1 MPELSD
7 RQQAEQEANRLP
19 AALAASGAGALALA
33 SADVTIIDRPAAG
46 QTRVVDLAGAKHLKF
61 NFLQADFTVQVLDV
75 DAVLTFADGGKLVM
89 PAFVMQIVTADP
101 PKLHF
106 GNVLVDPQAVLASAG
121 DIRMSEQLPQLALS
135 ENARLATKPED
146 QPKPVIVQ
154 LPNAQQ
160 FANTPTPS
168 ASARQ
173 SAVVGTGD
181 GEALQDSNGRYA
193 RRVNVDEAQSS
204 SLKGEGSL
212 TERTNAVPVEAPAPA
227 PVKADAVSPDPVEA
241 DPVEPDIPVI
251 EPNFAPEIT
260 SQSGQTTASL
270 QRDENT
276 AAVSQVTATD
286 ADPNSN
292 LIFAIVGGR
301 DSARFS
307 INSVDGQLYFIAA
320 PDHESPQ
327 SAQADNDYEV
337 IVQVSDGRDVDV
349 QTLTIRVAN
358 VNEAPDDVTVTSS
371 TVTENAINGTLV
383 GRAAG
388 ADPDAGAVLSY
399 SFAPGGNAGGRFAID
414 GSTGD
419 ITVIR
424 GDLIDFEASQNQLV
438 IVRVTDQ
445 AGLSFDRPVVLTITD
460 ANDPP
465 VIASNGGG
473 GSAAIAVAENLTA
486 VTIVTATDTDIGSV
500 LTYSIVG
507 GVDAAQFT
515 INAATGS
522 LHFIGGRDFETP
534 LDTNG
539 DNIYQVVVQA
549 SDGLGGID
557 TQTLSVSVVNGN
569 EIPDTLTLS
578 NTSIAENSANGASV
592 GFAVGTDPDPGAVLS
607 YSFVA
612 GGDAAGRFT
621 IDSATGEVTVADG
634 TRLDFE
640 NNPSHVIIVR
650 VTDQG
655 GLSLDRAFT
664 INVTNVNE
672 APVITANGGGPAAM
686 LSVTEGL
693 AAFATM
699 TATDPEGT
707 APIFSISGGAD
718 AARFAINAVTGA
730 LSFVTPPDFES
741 PGDANLDNVYDIVVQ
756 VSDGALVDTQSLS
769 ITVTNQNEAPV
780 ITSNG
785 GGNSVTIA
793 INESQTSITTV
804 MASDPD
810 PLATLSY
817 AIIGGADSSRFTIN
831 SVTGVLTLIAPPDF
845 EAPTDAGGNNIYDV
859 LVQASD
865 GTLVDTQLIS
875 VSVTNQNDP
884 PVITSNGGGATGTAS
899 VVENGGTATTVVA
912 TDADIGA
919 VLTYTILGGADAA
932 RFTINSTTGVL
943 SFIAPPNFE
952 APSDADGNNQYEVT
966 VQVLDGGGGVDTQA
980 LTVTVTNQNE
990 APEITSNGGGA
1001 TAGISML
1008 EGFTAVTTVAATDP
1022 DAATTLTYS
1031 IIGGADAAKFAINSA
1046 TGQLTFI
1053 VAPDYD
1059 IPGDADADNVYDVRV
1074 QASDGSLTSLQDIA
1088 VTITNIN
1095 EAPTITSLG
1104 GGATGSVSA
1113 GENGTA
1119 VSTVVATDADAGNT
1133 LTYTITGGADSALFS
1148 INPTTGVLT
1157 FVSARNFEVPTDV
1170 GANNIYDVVVQVS
1183 DGLGGLDSQAI
1194 AVTVTDQ
1201 NDAPVITSNGGGASA
1216 AISVAENT
1224 TAITT
1229 VTSTDPDLG
1238 ATRTFSISGGVDASR
1253 FTINSST
1260 GVLAFTANR
1269 NFESPIDVGAN
1280 NVYDV
1285 VVQVSD
1291 SLGGTATQAIAVT
1304 VTNVNEAPVITSNG
1318 GGPSASISVSEN
1330 QTSVTTVTST
1340 DPDASPSRIFSIIGG
1355 ADAAKFVID
1364 ASTGVLTF
1372 VAAPNFETPTDVGAN
1387 NIYNVNIQVSDGLG
1401 GTDTQNIAVTV
1412 TNQNEAPAITS
1423 NGGGPTASITIAENG
1438 SAVTTVTATDPDT
1451 PSTLTYSLAGGA
1463 DQALFTINATTGV
1476 LTFISAPN
1484 FDAPTDVGA
1493 NNIYDVQVRVSDGAL
1508 TATQSIAVT
1517 VTNVNEAP
1525 VISSNGGGPTA
1536 AINYMEN
1543 VGAVPVTT
1551 VVAVDQDAA
1560 TTLTY
1565 SIVGGAD
1572 SAKFTINATTGVLA
1586 FVSNPDFETPTDV
1599 GANNVYDVVVQVS
1612 DGTLLD
1618 TQAIAISVTNDND
1631 APVIT
1636 SNLGGPTAAI
1646 SIAENG
1652 TAVTTVTATDIDA
1665 GAAQTYS
1672 ISGGADQALFAIN
1685 ATTGVLTFIGAP
1697 NFEIPS
1703 DVGANNIYDVIVQ
1716 VSDGLGGIDT
1726 QAIAVTVTN
1735 QNEAPV
1741 ITSNGSGPTANIN
1754 FGENGLAITTVTATD
1769 VDSGAT
1775 QTYSITGGAD
1785 MALFTINATTGVL
1798 SFIAPPNF
1806 EAPGDSNADNI
1817 YGVNVRVADG
1827 LGGFDDQNIFVTV
1840 TNQNEA
1846 PVITSNLG
1854 GPTAAISIAEN
1865 STAVTTVTATDVDAG
1880 ATQTYSISGGADQAL
1895 FTINASTGVLSFIG
1909 GPNFEAPGD
1918 AGANNVYDVIVQVSD
1933 GAGGTDTQAIA
1944 VTITDMNDRAP
1955 VITSDGGGNSA
1966 AISVAEGS
1974 TAVTSVTATD
1984 VDTVG
1989 TISYSISGGA
1999 DQALFTINATT
2010 GVLTFIGAPNFEA
2023 PTDNGGNNVYDVV
2036 VRAFDGVSFDQQTLA
2051 VTVTNQNEAPVIT
2064 SNLGG
2069 PTAAISVGE
2078 NGTAVTTVTA
2088 TDVDASAT
2096 QTYSISGGADMAL
2109 FTINATTGV
2118 LTFIGTPNFETP
2130 TDIGA
2135 NNIYDV
2141 IVQVSDGLGGIDTQA
2156 IAVTVTDAN
2165 EAPVITSDSGGP
2177 TAAISISENGTAVTT
2192 VTATDLDAGATQT
2205 YSISG
2210 GADQALFSINSTT
2223 GVLTF
2228 NGAPNFEAPGDV
2240 GADNVYDVVVQVSDG
2255 QGGVDTQAL
2264 AVTVTN
2270 QNEAPVITSDLG
2282 GPTASITVAENAT
2295 AVTTVT
2301 ATDVDAGAT
2310 QTYSLSGGADMA
2322 LFTINATTGVLSFI
2336 GSPNFEAPGD
2346 AGADNVYDVIVQVSD
2361 GLGGIDTQAIS
2372 VTLTNQNEAP
2382 VITSNLGGPNAA
2394 ISMAENGTAVTTV
2407 TATDVDASA
2416 TQTYSIT
2423 GGADMALFTINATT
2437 GVLTFNGTPN
2447 FEAPGD
2453 VGANNV
2459 YDVIVQVSD
2468 GLGGVDT
2475 QAIAVTVTDAND
2487 APVFTSTLGGPTAAF
2502 SVGDNGTAVTTVTA
2516 TDVDASATQTY
2527 SISGGADQALFAI
2540 NATTGVLTFIGAPN
2554 FEAPG
2559 DAGTDNIYDVIVQVS
2574 DGLGGIDTQAI
2585 AVTVT
2590 DANDI
2595 APTITSNLGG
2605 PTAAISIAENGTAV
2619 TTVTAN
2625 DADTVGTISYSI
2637 SGGADMALFTINAT
2651 TGVLTFI
2658 GAPNFEAPGDA
2669 GANNVYDVIV
2679 RASDGV
2685 QFDDQAIAVTIADQN
2700 DVAPVINTNGAGATA
2715 AVSLAENTTAV
2726 TTVAATDQDTIGS
2739 VTYSITG
2746 GADMALFTINA
2757 ATGVLTFIG
2766 APNFEAP
2773 GDAGADN
2780 VYDVTV
2786 RASDGVQFD
2795 EQAIAVTVT
2804 DANDIAPTIT
2814 SNLGGPTA
2822 AINIAENGTA
2832 VTTVTANDADT
2843 VGTISYS
2850 ISGGADMALFTINAA
2865 TGVLTFI
2872 GAPDFEVPGD
2882 AGANNVYDV
2891 IVRASDG
2898 VQFDDQAVAITVTD
2912 AVAGFA
2918 FTGGND
2924 SYTTPGENLLAD
2936 GLAGNDTING
2946 AGLADTINGGDDDD
2960 IIDGAAGNDLIDA
2973 DDGNDT
2979 ILGGAGADT
2988 IAGDD
2993 GVDFLNYF
3001 NDTVGVTVNLQ
3012 TNAASGG
3019 DAQGDVISDI
3029 EWLQGGSGADNLT
3042 GTTSA
3047 NLLRG
3052 HYGADTISGLDGDD
3066 TISGDLV
3073 TEDVLDGADLIDAGA
3088 GADEVYGRGG
3098 NDTVTGGTG
3107 NDTIDGGSGT
3117 DRVVFTGNRAD
3128 YTITESAG
3136 TYTISHSLGSMT
3148 DGADSVSNVEEFQFA
3163 DGVIGIANVTDITGT
3178 AGNNSL
3184 AGTADANVLLGL
3196 AGSDTLSGAGG
3207 NDRLDGGDNNDQIDG
3222 GTGND
3227 TLLGG
3232 TGFNTLHGDDG
3243 NDRIDAQSGTGS
3255 YYGDAD
3261 NDYIISGALGTFM
3274 RGGTGD
3280 DTISWENSSAGVNI
3294 SLIGNSWS
3302 GGDAAGDNV
3311 GDFEVYV
3318 GSAFNDT
3325 MVGAGGSEKLT
3336 GGLGA
3341 DSLNGWTG
3349 DDTLEGGAGND
3360 TLIGGGGN
3368 DVLLGGVGND
3378 AFYIDASA
3386 LIVPATDIQGGADV
3400 DSVTISTGAA
3410 LTLAD
3415 IVGSVS
3421 QVESIDFSQAG
3432 VAANLTNFNGAAA
3445 LSILGT
3451 SAPTGNVLTID
3462 LDGNDTFSALTD
3474 AAHTANDL
3482 GGGVYQYV
3490 DNVTLQE
3497 VARVSVI

>member
-33 SADVTIIDRPAAG
+33 SADVTVVDRPAAG

-135 ENARLATKPED
+135 ENARLATKPDD
-146 QPKPVIVQ
+146 QPKSVIVQ

-173 SAVVGTGD
+173 SAAVGTGD

-212 TERTNAVPVEAPAPA
+212 TERTNAVPVDAPAPA
-227 PVKADAVSPDPVEA
+227 PVKADAVTPDPVEP

-260 SQSGQTTASL
+260 SQSGQATASL
-270 QRDENT
+270 QRDENM

-286 ADPNSN
+286 VDPNSN

-337 IVQVSDGRDVDV
+337 IVQVSDGRDVDQ

-388 ADPDAGAVLSY
+388 LDPDAGAVLSY

-419 ITVIR
+419 ITVLR

-549 SDGLGGID
+549 SDGLGGVD

-621 IDSATGEVTVADG
+621 IDAATGEVTVVDG

-699 TATDPEGT
+699 TATDPEGI
-707 APIFSISGGAD
+707 APIFSIAGGAD

-741 PGDANLDNVYDIVVQ
+741 PGDADLDNVYDIVVQ

-769 ITVTNQNEAPV
+769 ITVTNQNEPPV

-875 VSVTNQNDP
+875 VSVINQNDP
-884 PVITSNGGGATGTAS
+884 PVITSNGGGATGAAS

-1031 IIGGADAAKFAINSA
+1031 IIGGADAAKFTINASN
-1046 TGQLTFI
+1046 GQLTFI
-1053 VAPDYD
+1053 AAPDYD

-1119 VSTVVATDADAGNT
+1119 VATVVATDADAGNT

-1157 FVSARNFEVPTDV
+1157 FVSARNFEAPTDV

-1201 NDAPVITSNGGGASA
+1201 NDAPVITSNGGGPTA

-1229 VTSTDPDLG
+1229 VTSTDPDFG
-1238 ATRTFSISGGVDASR
+1238 ATRTFSISGGADSAR
-1253 FTINSST
+1253 FTINAST
-1260 GVLAFTANR
+1260 GVLTFVAAR
-1269 NFESPIDVGAN
+1269 NFESPVDAGAN

-1285 VVQVSD
+1285 IVQVSD
-1291 SLGGTATQAIAVT
+1291 GLGGTATQAVAVT

-1330 QTSVTTVTST
+1330 QTAVTTVTST

-1412 TNQNEAPAITS
+1412 TNQNEAPVITS

-1476 LTFISAPN
+1476 LTFIGAPN
-1484 FDAPTDVGA
+1484 FDAPGDSNA

-1508 TATQSIAVT
+1508 TAVQSIAVT

-1525 VISSNGGGPTA
+1525 VIGSNGGGPTT
-1536 AINYMEN
+1536 AINYIEN

-1551 VVAVDQDAA
+1551 VVAADQDAA

-1586 FVSNPDFETPTDV
+1586 FVTNPDFETPTDV
-1599 GANNVYDVVVQVS
+1599 GADNVYDVVVQVS

-1618 TQAIAISVTNDND
+1618 TQAIAITVTNDND

-1646 SIAENG
+1646 TLAENG

-1665 GAAQTYS
+1665 GATQTYS
-1672 ISGGADQALFAIN
+1672 IAGGADQALFAIN

-1697 NFEIPS
+1697 NFEAPG
-1703 DVGANNIYDVIVQ
+1703 DAGANNIYDVIVQ

-1726 QAIAVTVTN
+1726 QAIAITVTN

-1895 FTINASTGVLSFIG
+1895 FTINASTGVLAFVG
-1909 GPNFEAPGD
+1909 GPNFEAPAD
-1918 AGANNVYDVIVQVSD
+1918 SGANNIYDVIVQVSD
-1933 GAGGTDTQAIA
+1933 GMGGTDTQAIA

-1955 VITSDGGGNSA
+1955 VITSNGGGNSA
-1966 AISVAEGS
+1966 GISVAEGS
-1974 TAVTSVTATD
+1974 TAVTTVTATD
-1984 VDTVG
+1984 ADTVG
-1989 TISYSISGGA
+1989 TISYSLSGGA

-2023 PTDNGGNNVYDVV
+2023 PTDSGGDNVYDVV

-2069 PTAAISVGE
+2069 PTAAISIVE

-2088 TDVDASAT
+2088 TDVDAGAT
-2096 QTYSISGGADMAL
+2096 QTYSISGGADAAL

-2118 LTFIGTPNFETP
+2118 LTL
-2130 TDIGA
+2130 IGA
-2135 NNIYDV
+2135 PSFEAPGDVGADNVYDV

-2156 IAVTVTDAN
+2156 IAITVTDAN
-2165 EAPVITSDSGGP
+2165 EAPVITSDLGGP

-2192 VTATDLDAGATQT
+2192 VTATDVDAGATQT

-2240 GADNVYDVVVQVSDG
+2240 GADNVYDVIVQVSDG

-2270 QNEAPVITSDLG
+2270 QNEAPVITSDGG
-2282 GPTASITVAENAT
+2282 GPTVSLSRVENNSTPFT
-2295 AVTTVT
+2295 AVV
-2301 ATDVDAGAT
+2301 AADPDAGPA
-2310 QTYSLSGGADMA
+2310 LSYTIVGGADA
-2322 LFTINATTGVLSFI
+2322 GKFTLNVSNGQLRFTTTGQ
-2336 GSPNFEAPGD
+2336 NFEAPDD
-2346 AGADNVYDVIVQVSD
+2346 ADSNGIYEVIVQVSD
-2361 GLGGIDTQAIS
+2361 GLGGIDTQTIS
-2372 VTLTNQNEAP
+2372 VTLTNANEAP
-2382 VITSNLGGPNAA
+2382 VITSDLGGATAA
-2394 ISMAENGTAVTTV
+2394 ISTAENGTAVTTV

-2437 GVLTFNGTPN
+2437 GVLTFNGAPN

-2475 QAIAVTVTDAND
+2475 QAIAVTVTDANE
-2487 APVFTSTLGGPTAAF
+2487 APVITSDLGGPTAAIN
-2502 SVGDNGTAVTTVTA
+2502 VGENGTAVTTVTA
-2516 TDVDASATQTY
+2516 TDVDAAATQTY

-2540 NATTGVLTFIGAPN
+2540 NSTTGVLTFIGAPN

-2559 DAGTDNIYDVIVQVS
+2559 DAGGNNVYDVIVQVS

-2590 DANDI
+2590 DQNDVAPAISSNGAAASAAISVAENMTAVTTVTALDPDTVGTVTYSISGGADMALFTINAATGVLAFSGAPNFEAPGDAGADNVYDVIVRASDGVQSDDQAIAVTVTDVNDI
-2595 APTITSNLGG
+2595 APAITSNLGG
-2605 PTAAISIAENGTAV
+2605 PTAAISIAENSTAV

-2637 SGGADMALFTINAT
+2637 SGGADMALFTINGT
-2651 TGVLTFI
+2651 TGVLTFV

-2685 QFDDQAIAVTIADQN
+2685 QFDDQAIAVT
-2700 DVAPVINTNGAGATA
+2700 
-2715 AVSLAENTTAV
+2715 
-2726 TTVAATDQDTIGS
+2726 
-2739 VTYSITG
+2739 
-2746 GADMALFTINA
+2746 
-2757 ATGVLTFIG
+2757 
-2766 APNFEAP
+2766 
-2773 GDAGADN
+2773 
-2780 VYDVTV
+2780 
-2786 RASDGVQFD
+2786 
-2795 EQAIAVTVT
+2795 
-2804 DANDIAPTIT
+2804 
-2814 SNLGGPTA
+2814 
-2822 AINIAENGTA
+2822 
-2832 VTTVTANDADT
+2832 
-2843 VGTISYS
+2843 
-2850 ISGGADMALFTINAA
+2850 
-2865 TGVLTFI
+2865 
-2872 GAPDFEVPGD
+2872 
-2882 AGANNVYDV
+2882 
-2891 IVRASDG
+2891 
-2898 VQFDDQAVAITVTD
+2898 VTD

-2924 SYTTPGENLLAD
+2924 SYTTAGENLLAD
-2936 GLAGNDTING
+2936 GLAGNDTISG

-2979 ILGGAGADT
+2979 IVGGAGADT

-2993 GVDFLNYF
+2993 GIDFLNYF

-3012 TNAASGG
+3012 TNTASGG

-3066 TISGDLV
+3066 TMSGDLV
-3073 TEDVLDGADLIDAGA
+3073 TEDVLDGADLIDAGS
-3088 GADEVYGRGG
+3088 GADAVYGMGG
-3098 NDTVTGGTG
+3098 NDTLTGGAG
-3107 NDTIDGGSGT
+3107 NDTIDGGTGT
-3117 DRVVFTGNRAD
+3117 DRVIFTGNRAD
-3128 YTITESAG
+3128 YTITESLG
-3136 TYTISHSLGSMT
+3136 VYTVSHSLGSML
-3148 DGADSVSNVEEFQFA
+3148 DGADSVTNVEEFQFA

-3184 AGTADANVLLGL
+3184 VGTSDANVLLGL

-3207 NDRLDGGDNNDQIDG
+3207 NDRLDGGDDNDQIDG

-3227 TLLGG
+3227 TLFGG
-3232 TGFNTLHGDDG
+3232 AGFNTVHGDDG

-3294 SLIGNSWS
+3294 SVIGNSWS

-3368 DVLLGGVGND
+3368 DVLLGGTGND
-3378 AFYIDASA
+3378 AFHIDASA

-3432 VAANLTNFNGAAA
+3432 VAATLTNFNGAAA